1 MYRPEE
7 HSQAISVTVTGMVL
21 DLVLSALKI
30 GGGVLTQSFAL
41 ITDGIHSLSD
51 AATDLF
57 VLLVHESRTS
67 RQTQIILTDM
77 DVLRPSA
84 QSSWVSSSAAQRLYC
99 SIAAINAC

>member
-1 MYRPEE
+1 
-7 HSQAISVTVTGMVL
+7 MVL

-57 VLLVHESRTS
+57 VLLV
-67 RQTQIILTDM
+67 
-77 DVLRPSA
+77 A
-84 QSSWVSSSAAQRLYC
+84 
-99 SIAAINAC
+99 